1 MNDSGYNA
9 VPFSYGNTGES
20 TVERNVEAES
30 GFRPP
35 FPVPESLLQN
45 LVSSCKDDFYLHY
58 DFPCYQHIIV
68 CLILNQIGRMIVVKG
83 AFVIL
88 RLIMSK
94 FQMLGAEME
103 VLVIQGCHSWA
114 PCFLVMS

>member
-1 MNDSGYNA
+1 MNDGGYNA
-9 VPFSYGNTGES
+9 VPFSYGNAGES
-20 TVERNVEAES
+20 TNERNANAES

-45 LVSSCKDDFYLHY
+45 LVSRCQDDFYLHH
-58 DFPCYQHIIV
+58 DFRCYQHIIV
-68 CLILNQIGRMIVVKG
+68 CLVLNQIGRMIVVKG

-88 RLIMSK
+88 RLTMSK

-103 VLVIQGCHSWA
+103 VLVTKGCHSWA